1 MLNSFGFNPL
11 GASPLGPHRSSLRLS
26 IHFQGCAVPV
36 ETLLQCATCHSQ
48 FVRGSPLVPMQR
60 TSMTGTT
67 FSKFWYPRFRCG
79 PNLVC
84 DGERSLGE
92 WGFLFERGS
101 WVFII
106 GVVIAAGVVQCL
118 AVVRR
123 AVPVLLEFVFWPLL
137 NHGNALIPPG
147 IEGVAM
153 VDGRRCAVCAFP
165 ALRQTLF
172 GTCTDAVHG
181 APGHNRRGVAQ
192 TPLLVK
198 S

>member
-147 IEGVAM
+147 IEGWQWWTVVGARSAPFPRYVRHSLVPAQM
-153 VDGRRCAVCAFP
+153 RSTELPATTEGEWRRRHS
-165 ALRQTLF
+165 L
-172 GTCTDAVHG
+172 
-181 APGHNRRGVAQ
+181 
-192 TPLLVK
+192 
-198 S
+198 